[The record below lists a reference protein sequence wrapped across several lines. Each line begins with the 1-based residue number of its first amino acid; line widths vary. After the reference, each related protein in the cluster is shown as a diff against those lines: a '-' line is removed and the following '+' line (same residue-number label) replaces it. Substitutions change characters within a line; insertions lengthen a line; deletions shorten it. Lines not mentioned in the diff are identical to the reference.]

1 MGMDLLI
8 VDSDTDLLSA
18 NKADLPTVACTA
30 SGFSGEVSSVDSTF
44 PLMDTNSSFLNV
56 SPDEGSADSTLTIEN
71 VKKKTMALLT
81 NDVNQ
86 NIAFNADH
94 NVKLHTHTSYN
105 SKGIGVI
112 DEVVKDEDESER
124 ADGER
129 LSSSLTFT
137 NNSQKRK
144 PGVILLGRGNSFSLG
159 RSEVML
165 LHANRRNKSDAGRT
179 GNRNYRHSV
188 ANFDNNKNNNNS
200 VLSVSNRNVNMCD
213 SLVGARSQRV
223 SDSRL
228 VPSELEALWR
238 KAEVVMAAKQTVVQ
252 EVLEEF
258 GISEPGREGEETQD
272 KVMEETIWQAVQD
285 SLQI

>member
-1 MGMDLLI
+1 MDLLT
-8 VDSDTDLLSA
+8 VDSDIDLLSA
-18 NKADLPTVACTA
+18 NEADLATVACTGP
-30 SGFSGEVSSVDSTF
+30 GFSGEVSPVDSTI
-44 PLMDTNSSFLNV
+44 PLRDSNCSFLNV
-56 SPDEGSADSTLTIEN
+56 SPEEGSADSRMTIEN
-71 VKKKTMALLT
+71 VKHDTVALLT

-86 NIAFNADH
+86 NIAFNAEH
-94 NVKLHTHTSYN
+94 NVKLDTQTSYH
-105 SKGIGVI
+105 SKEIGII
-112 DEVVKDEDESER
+112 DEVVKDEEESER
-124 ADGER
+124 ADGEQ

-137 NNSQKRK
+137 NNSEKRK

-188 ANFDNNKNNNNS
+188 TNFDNNKNNNNA
-200 VLSVSNRNVNMCD
+200 VLSFNRNVNMCD
-213 SLVGARSQRV
+213 SLVAARSQQV
-223 SDSRL
+223 PGSRL
-228 VPSELEALWR
+228 APSELEALWR

-258 GISEPGREGEETQD
+258 GIAEPGREGEETLD

-285 SLQI
+285 SLQM

>member
-8 VDSDTDLLSA
+8 VDSYLLSA
-18 NKADLPTVACTA
+18 NEADLATAASTA
-30 SGFSGEVSSVDSTF
+30 SGFSGEVSSVDSTL
-44 PLMDTNSSFLNV
+44 PLRDTTCSFLNV
-56 SPDEGSADSTLTIEN
+56 SPEEGSADSKMTIEN
-71 VKKKTMALLT
+71 VKQDTTALLT
-81 NDVNQ
+81 NDVNH
-86 NIAFNADH
+86 NIAFNAEH
-94 NVKLHTHTSYN
+94 NVKFDTQTSYH
-105 SKGIGVI
+105 SKEIGVI
-112 DEVVKDEDESER
+112 DEVVKDEEQSER

-188 ANFDNNKNNNNS
+188 ANFDNNKNNNNA
-200 VLSVSNRNVNMCD
+200 VVSVSNGNVNMCD
-213 SLVGARSQRV
+213 SLVAARSQRV
-223 SDSRL
+223 PDSRL
-228 VPSELEALWR
+228 AANELEALWR

-258 GISEPGREGEETQD
+258 GIAEPGREGEETLD

-285 SLQI
+285 SLQM